1 MFLKTLEMQ
10 GFKSFPDKIKLN
22 FNRGLTAV
30 VGPNGSGKS
39 NVSDAIRWVL
49 GEQSTKTLRGS
60 KMEDVIF
67 IGTQK
72 RKSQG
77 FAEVSLTI
85 DNTSRSL
92 GVDSDIVTITRKYYR
107 NGDSEY
113 LINNNNVRL
122 KDINEL
128 FMDTGLGRDGYSM
141 IGQGRIAEIVSAKSN
156 ERRQIFEE
164 ASGITK
170 YRYRKNESEKK
181 LEQAEENLVRLRD
194 ILSEL
199 EGRVEPLRIQS
210 EKAKK
215 FLALADEK
223 KTMEISL
230 WMHNLEAYKDL
241 MRDEETRLTL
251 LRTEHSDI
259 ENEYEKIENS
269 LEDTFAKM
277 QQALTDIDTLRREK
291 EQLEAQQSEINAT
304 IAVMNNDILHNNEN
318 IERINAEI
326 EQVSKGDEETKAQ
339 ITQSEQKIEDIKK
352 DIEGIDAQIAQKEKE
367 LLELSS
373 KDADYS
379 ESVSEINSKLNLLT
393 LSLSQH
399 QMRVSSFDVVSEQLR
414 ASIENAKDVIAQRE
428 RELSDVKSELELLKN
443 TQNLNLEK
451 QQDLENSK
459 GGYAL
464 KLNSRVQKQETA
476 KADFEK
482 IDNQVK
488 EKLQRIKLLE
498 DLEKNMEG
506 FAYSVKTVLG
516 YASSGMLSGILG
528 TVSQL
533 INVPSDY
540 TVAVETALG
549 GAISNI
555 VVQNDTSAKQAI
567 KALKEKNAGRAT
579 FLPLNTVKGNVLD
592 EKELKDCEGYIGIAS
607 KLISFDSKYQNIVD
621 SLLGRIAVVTDL
633 DCGSIIAKKFGYKF
647 KIVTLDGQVIN
658 AGGSFTGGSQNKS
671 SGVLSRKSN
680 IEKLEK
686 EVKDLDAKKSQMEEA
701 LSQVT
706 QEVEKIK
713 AEITAID
720 SEILVIEQ
728 DKIRFESEQKR
739 LEHSYNIATEQL
751 ELAKQNEKEL
761 SQNLANEQKA
771 VEKAQVEIES
781 LQKDIDETNAQMSKT
796 QESYQDMGN
805 KREEISALLSE
816 LSVKKAVNE
825 KEIDSINQAIAL
837 LKDKLS
843 DTTKMQTSLRE
854 QLDLLVNKNAELSE
868 KITALENSVKENKE
882 SATQKQE
889 QIKQISEQR
898 NTLEAST
905 TETRATLKELSLKRE
920 KLGSDLAKVEEKK
933 ISIQKDYDVL
943 IAKLW
948 EEYQL
953 TRSSAMELATE
964 VENPTKLKAQLADVK
979 GKIKALGNINVEAI
993 EEYEEVSTRYNFMSQ
1008 QIQDVEKSKA
1018 ELLNLIEDLTKNMYE
1033 IFSESFVQIN
1043 KNFNEVFVDLFGG
1056 GHAELVLTEPDNV
1069 LESGIEIKVAPP
1081 GKIIKNLSSLSGGEQ
1096 AFIAIAIY
1104 FAILKIRPAPFCV
1117 LDEIEAALDDVNVA
1131 KYAHYLKNLT
1141 DKTQFILITHRRGT
1155 MENADILYGV
1165 TMQEEGV
1172 SKLLELNI
1180 SDLES
1185 KFKTE

>member
-141 IGQGRIAEIVSAKSN
+141 IGQGRIAEIVSAKSG

-215 FLALADEK
+215 FLTLAQEK

-230 WMHNLEAYKDL
+230 WMHNLEAYKDQ
-241 MRDEETRLTL
+241 MRDEETKLTL
-251 LRTEHSDI
+251 LRTQHSDI
-259 ENEYEKIENS
+259 ENEYEQIENS

-277 QQALTDIDTLRREK
+277 QQALTDIDNLRRQK
-291 EQLEAQQSEINAT
+291 EELESQQSEINSA

-318 IERINAEI
+318 IERISLEI

-339 ITQSEQKIEDIKK
+339 IAQSEQKIENIKK
-352 DIEGIDAQIAQKEKE
+352 DIEGIDAQIAQKEQE
-367 LLELSS
+367 LLELTSQDS
-373 KDADYS
+373 DFS
-379 ESVSEINSKLNLLT
+379 QSVSEINSKLNLLT

-399 QMRVSSFDVVSEQLR
+399 QMRVSSFDVTSEKLV
-414 ASIENAKDVIAQRE
+414 ADIENAKEIIESRKQ
-428 RELSDVKSELELLKN
+428 ELSDIKSELDLLNN

-459 GGYAL
+459 GGYTL
-464 KLNSRVQKQETA
+464 KLNSRMQKQETA

-540 TVAVETALG
+540 TVAIETALG

-567 KALKEKNAGRAT
+567 KTLKEKNVGRAT

-592 EKELKDCEGYIGIAS
+592 EKELKDLEGYIGIAS
-607 KLISFDSKYQNIVD
+607 KLISFDSKYQNVMD

-686 EVKDLDAKKSQMEEA
+686 EVKDLDAKKSQMEDA

-739 LEHSYNIATEQL
+739 LEHSLNIATEQL
-751 ELAKQNEKEL
+751 ELAQQHEKEL
-761 SQNLANEQKA
+761 SQNLGIEQKA
-771 VEKAQVEIES
+771 VERAKLEIES
-781 LQKDIDETNAQMSKT
+781 LQKDIDDANAQMSKT

-825 KEIDSINQAIAL
+825 KEVDSINQAIAL
-837 LKDKLS
+837 LNDKLG
-843 DTTKMQTSLRE
+843 DTTKMQTSLHE
-854 QLDLLVNKNAELSE
+854 QLDLLNAKNTELSE
-868 KITALENSVKENKE
+868 KITALENSVKESKE
-882 SATQKQE
+882 SALKKQE
-889 QIKQISEQR
+889 QITQISEQR

-920 KLGSDLAKVEEKK
+920 KLGTDLAKAEEKK

-953 TRSSAMELATE
+953 TRSSAQEIATE
-964 VENPTKLKAQLADVK
+964 VENVTKLKAQLADVK

-1008 QIQDVEKSKA
+1008 QIQDVEKSKT